1 MTESAP
7 RATARSVAIGILTLL
22 LTGFVL
28 VEVNRPV
35 LTPQAQLAAFAL
47 FGLPLCFLLRM
58 KADDPWWRRGL
69 DVVGL
74 VAAAAGCAFVLYW
87 SGFGPTTLGDRA
99 GGESSLDI
107 ALGLLGL
114 VGVLA
119 ATWRVIGPALPVLTG
134 LFLLHAVVGPYLPE
148 FLFPHR
154 GYSLSRIASQGFLQS
169 QGVFGIA
176 MKVMFAY
183 VFLFVVFGA
192 ALQQT
197 GAIRFIT
204 TSARRVFLGTVGGA
218 AKVSVVANAMMGSL
232 SGSAVAGAATTGTLT
247 IPLMESTGFSAR
259 AAAAITAA
267 ASSGAALV
275 PPVMGA
281 GAYMMLELVDPPV
294 TYLQVVQAAILPA
307 LLFYA
312 ALIAMVHLYA
322 RRYLGRAHG
331 EAPAA
336 EESGSVPIHA
346 GIVFCVGLLALIV
359 ALVAGRTV
367 FRAVSLALAIVV
379 ATAVLHPATRPN
391 LKKLWEGLGRIAEG
405 AAPLVAAAGSVGIIL
420 GMVTLTGLGT
430 RFPATVLSVAGEGL
444 LPALVLIMVGSV
456 VLGMG
461 LPSAVCYLLMAI
473 LIGPVISQLGVPP
486 LSVHFFIFYFGM
498 MSMVTPPVALAAY
511 TTAGIARTPIIP
523 VALTAFR
530 FALAGFALP
539 YFFVFRP
546 ELLLILD
553 GGRGVPGAVVAFL
566 LGVAVVI
573 ALSAG
578 IVGWLFGP
586 LNAGIRGL
594 ALGAAAL
601 LLWPPAPDQLFAAAN
616 LLGLAALAAL
626 LLYAYLG
633 PRRSAPAH

>member
-1 MTESAP
+1 MSESGP
-7 RATARSVAIGILTLL
+7 RVFAIRLLTLL

-35 LTPQAQLAAFAL
+35 LTPQAQLAGFAL
-47 FGLPLCFLLRM
+47 LGLPLAFLLR
-58 KADDPWWRRGL
+58 AAPGDPWWRRAVDIAGCL
-69 DVVGL
+69 SA
-74 VAAAAGCAFVLYW
+74 VAACGFVLYW
-87 SGFGPTTLGDRA
+87 SGFAGTTLGDRA
-99 GGESSLDI
+99 GGETPLDI
-107 ALGLLGL
+107 VIGVVGLF
-114 VGVLA
+114 GVLA
-119 ATWRVIGPALPVLTG
+119 ATWRVIGLALPVLTG
-134 LFLLHAVVGPYLPE
+134 IFLLYTVLGPHLPE

-154 GYSLSRIASQGFLQS
+154 GYSLGRIASQGFLQS

-204 TSARRVFLGTVGGA
+204 ASARRLFLGTVGGA

-232 SGSAVAGAATTGTLT
+232 SGSAVADAATTGTVT
-247 IPLMESTGFSAR
+247 IPLMRSTGFTAR
-259 AAAAITAA
+259 AAAGITAA

-294 TYLQVVQAAILPA
+294 RYLEIVRAAILPA
-307 LLFYA
+307 LLYYA
-312 ALIAMVHLYA
+312 ALLSMVHLHA
-322 RRYLGRAHG
+322 RRQQHLGRSQAP
-331 EAPAA
+331 PAA
-336 EESGSVPIHA
+336 EA
-346 GIVFCVGLLALIV
+346 GRPPLVTGVVFSVGLISLIAAL
-359 ALVAGRTV
+359 LTGRTV
-367 FRAVSLALAIVV
+367 FRAVSIALVIVI
-379 ATAVLHPATRPN
+379 AASLWHRATRPD
-391 LKKLWEGLGRIAEG
+391 LGKIREALGRIAEG

-430 RFPATVLSVAGEGL
+430 RFPAAILSVAGEGL
-444 LPALVLIMVGSV
+444 LPALLLIMVGSV

-473 LIGPVISQLGVPP
+473 LIGPVIGQLGVPA
-486 LSVHFFIFYFGM
+486 LAVHFFIFYFGM

-511 TTAGIARTPIIP
+511 TTAGIAGTPILP
-523 VALTAFR
+523 AALTAFR

-553 GGRGVPGAVVAFL
+553 GGRGVPGAVVAFG
-566 LGVAVVI
+566 LGTLSVVAL
-573 ALSAG
+573 AAG
-578 IVGWLFGP
+578 IAGWLRGP
-586 LNAGIRGL
+586 LGAGKRAG

-601 LLWPPAPDQLFAAAN
+601 LLWPPQPEILVSLPNIAG
-616 LLGLAALAAL
+616 LLALAGL
-626 LLYAYLG
+626 FVLSRPPG
-633 PRRSAPAH
+633 PERA

>member
-1 MTESAP
+1 MTDSNPGASG
-7 RATARSVAIGILTLL
+7 RVRGVAIGILTLL
-22 LTGFVL
+22 LTVFVL
-28 VEVNRPV
+28 LEVNRPA

-58 KADDPWWRRGL
+58 KPDDPWWRRGV
-69 DVVGL
+69 DVFSLG
-74 VAAAAGCAFVLYW
+74 AAVAGCAFVLYW

-107 ALGLLGL
+107 VVGLLGL

-119 ATWRVIGPALPVLTG
+119 ATWRVIGPALPILTG
-134 LFLLHAVVGPYLPE
+134 LFLLHAILGPYLPE

-154 GYSLSRIASQGFLQS
+154 GYSLARIASQGFLQS

-247 IPLMESTGFSAR
+247 IPLMQSTGFSAR

-307 LLFYA
+307 LLYYA

-322 RRYLGRAHG
+322 RRYLSRAQG
-331 EAPAA
+331 EAPPQ
-336 EESGSVPIHA
+336 EEGGPVPIQA
-346 GIVFCVGLLALIV
+346 GIVFCVGLIALIA

-367 FRAVSLALAIVV
+367 FRAVSIALAIVV
-379 ATAVLHPATRPN
+379 ATSIWHRATRPD
-391 LKKLWEGLGRIAEG
+391 LKKLWEGLGHIAAG

-486 LSVHFFIFYFGM
+486 LSIHFFIFYFGM

-511 TTAGIARTPIIP
+511 TTAGIANAPIIP

-553 GGRGVPGAVVAFL
+553 GGRGVPGAVVAFGLGAGVVL
-566 LGVAVVI
+566 L
-573 ALSAG
+573 LSAG

-586 LNAGIRGL
+586 LGAGLRAV
-594 ALGAAAL
+594 ALGSALL
-601 LLWPPAPDQLFAAAN
+601 LLWPPAPDA
-616 LLGLAALAAL
+616 LLAIPNVVGLGALAGL
-626 LLYAYLG
+626 LLLV
-633 PRRSAPAH
+633 RRRRPAPAP